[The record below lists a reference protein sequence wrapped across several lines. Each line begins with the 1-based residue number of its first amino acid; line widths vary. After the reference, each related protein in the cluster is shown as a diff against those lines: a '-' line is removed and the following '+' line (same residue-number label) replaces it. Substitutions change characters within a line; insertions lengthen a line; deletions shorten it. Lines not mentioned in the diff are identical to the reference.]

1 MSLQGRVPFSRGQ
14 VIAAPTKKKDTGS
27 WPEIYSKKVDM
38 KKVKRD
44 AFQPWITKR
53 ISKLMG
59 GEDEVIESY
68 VVEMLAAAEVEP
80 KAPLH
85 PTTPPPAPPL
95 FCVTPGTGAAWSA
108 AHSRCIVSPGV
119 LIRIVMC
126 MQSMQSA
133 LEGFM
138 QAKAATFTEVAPILV
153 ESHDSQI
160 TPDCGDRNYGG
171 SCWKHRPMKGFQR
184 PPLPAV
190 CHCMRCVILS
200 SIYRCPCLTF
210 SLPSWSFLGPQRE
223 SLEQSQDQPPCGN
236 ES

>member
-80 KAPLH
+80 KAASRPQTCA
-85 PTTPPPAPPL
+85 PSSPP
-95 FCVTPGTGAAWSA
+95 G
-108 AHSRCIVSPGV
+108 
-119 LIRIVMC
+119 
-126 MQSMQSA
+126 
-133 LEGFM
+133 
-138 QAKAATFTEVAPILV
+138 
-153 ESHDSQI
+153 
-160 TPDCGDRNYGG
+160 
-171 SCWKHRPMKGFQR
+171 QR
-184 PPLPAV
+184 RSGRA
-190 CHCMRCVILS
+190 RRAS
-200 SIYRCPCLTF
+200 EERRAR
-210 SLPSWSFLGPQRE
+210 W
-223 SLEQSQDQPPCGN
+223 
-236 ES
+236 

>member
-85 PTTPPPAPPL
+85 PTTRA
-95 FCVTPGTGAAWSA
+95 
-108 AHSRCIVSPGV
+108 
-119 LIRIVMC
+119 
-126 MQSMQSA
+126 SA
-133 LEGFM
+133 LLCHAWHWHNLECRTLTVHCFARCADPYRYVHAVDAISTRGFHAG
-138 QAKAATFTEVAPILV
+138 Q
-153 ESHDSQI
+153 S
-160 TPDCGDRNYGG
+160 GDL
-171 SCWKHRPMKGFQR
+171 H
-184 PPLPAV
+184 
-190 CHCMRCVILS
+190 
-200 SIYRCPCLTF
+200 
-210 SLPSWSFLGPQRE
+210 
-223 SLEQSQDQPPCGN
+223 
-236 ES
+236 